1 MFSCNLTPSVKSR
14 PLCALPSTVSLQQGS
29 GHFGL
34 CHPPSHTDGRT
45 GRQLPLRPSSIME
58 ALYVRPLKEDGFV
71 TEEEELERSGGQE
84 EGGREASSPRG
95 STTDEDTDEDSE
107 PEPPSVVCRKVS
119 FADAFGLNLVSVK
132 EFDNV
137 EVTVSEVSRAPE
149 REAAFPLEEFYMSC
163 LFTVPSSPEE
173 LAQKLQAQM
182 VELESIELLP
192 GTTMLRGIIRVV
204 NLGYSKSV
212 YARISLDCWS
222 SYFDLLAEY
231 VPGSSDRE
239 TDGFAFKYTLIP
251 PFDREGTRVDFCLR
265 YETTAG
271 TFWANNKDLN
281 YVLFCH
287 QRGQAKELGP
297 QVLEESWGYKSKRSC
312 LKANRRGGAEEKT
325 KEFNITATLSGGAQ
339 ASHKAQEVDRQTANI
354 TESNSLL
361 HHEGHK
367 PLVDGINIWHR
378 GACLARVQDHP
389 SQRRQAPRVYSC
401 DSAGGQIS
409 LPVPTPWCDSV
420 SNRYNRQKKPN
431 DSPRILTYHQ
441 IPLLTLDWKS
451 DTPQQ
456 WGAAD
461 MDDIWAGNAK
471 LTRPKASVENI
482 EDTPSVNDLWES
494 FLNSPDDKDHK
505 DTSVCDVWQ
514 EFLSQPS
521 RKDHSGVPE
530 AEWLQTA
537 ALVSPSNHREPQ
549 YSASS
554 QAFQEVQVGMD
565 PPTTFAS
572 AATSSSFDHQP
583 HAEACVCDNTATQDA
598 SQRAQTNS
606 VTHTPEEFSL
616 EGVKPVS
623 GGSVDSSTECH
634 MLTIWQRVGKRG
646 EAEGAGTDEHVTLHA
661 ADLVTSSGESKTAD
675 MIETP
680 ESQNASAVDRISQ
693 RARLDEGLSS
703 CGEGE
708 DTGTAHNATSDT
720 LAFRETIRQG
730 TEDGERFVFSTSRE
744 RAGEGRIM
752 TNRTE
757 NQASTEEKIFR
768 QRETEA
774 CEISQRYTDEKRS
787 EEFVLNPKSENPLME
802 NERDEN
808 EIRPAQMHAHKF
820 NPNQTWEENI
830 RPSPIIEGEFKLE
843 KDVESSE
850 KDQEGFRHMQVE
862 HTYYRKDT
870 KRLISEELEGAWRH
884 YNKNVQLKSS
894 AWQDGSVLSEVH
906 DKQLSPTRAAEELYD
921 GKEEEKNQRINEM
934 TEGKDRVSCSGINV
948 ERQEIN
954 PPAQS
959 THNVEIKVLQSNTFP
974 ADRHIL
980 NPTEVEELRLESSQD
995 VMRGRREGA
1004 GREMSPEEI
1013 TVKENIDAQTEPRRQ
1028 PATIEGVEENMRLRD
1043 EDERRLKTEAIR
1055 GSMGNVED
1063 PWVERKNTSGELKE
1077 REKVENPQ
1085 HVECRKLS
1093 EGTKDLAVAEKT
1105 VALESRV
1112 EEAFIE
1118 RFGED
1123 FVRRIWE
1130 EVFGRRAWDVN
1141 MKGSPADITCDR
1153 QPLFEKGLFSLTDPN
1168 PRIHQGQE
1176 EAIETSSKEHSP
1188 EGSRQ
1193 SLDTIN
1199 QNHTTDLDSS
1209 AHPARELNASLTE
1222 SARTISS
1229 AKEQENVSQ
1238 IRKRSI
1244 PLQETGGQT
1253 EDFNRSAQQFHKHPT
1268 FPSEKLK
1275 ESDDLVRWSLH
1286 VLHHLSRLLLCT
1298 LLVAGFFTILFLYDF
1313 PAFIALYVFSGCWWF
1328 YKWRRHHVAMDKGVG
1343 GEFAKKREGV
1353 EECGA

>member
-1 MFSCNLTPSVKSR
+1 MFSCNRTPSVKSR
-14 PLCALPSTVSLQQGS
+14 PLCALPSTVSLQPGS
-29 GHFGL
+29 GHSGL

-58 ALYVRPLKEDGFV
+58 ALHVRPLKEDGVV
-71 TEEEELERSGGQE
+71 TEEEEPERSGGQE
-84 EGGREASSPRG
+84 EGGMEASSPTG

-107 PEPPSVVCRKVS
+107 AEPPSVVCRKVS

-137 EVTVSEVSRAPE
+137 EATVSEVSRPPE

-173 LAQKLQAQM
+173 LDQRLKAQM
-182 VELESIELLP
+182 LELESIELLP

-239 TDGFAFKYTLIP
+239 TDRFAFKYTLIP
-251 PFDREGTRVDFCLR
+251 RFDREGTRVDFCLR
-265 YETTAG
+265 YETRAG
-271 TFWANNKDLN
+271 TFWANNKEIN

-297 QVLEESWGYKSKRSC
+297 QVLEESGGYRSKRSC
-312 LKANRRGGAEEKT
+312 LKAKRISAEEKT
-325 KEFNITATLSGGAQ
+325 KETNSTATPSAGAQ
-339 ASHKAQEVDRQTANI
+339 VPHKAQEADRQTADS
-354 TESNSLL
+354 TETHSLL

-367 PLVDGINIWHR
+367 ALVDGVKSWPR
-378 GACLARVQDHP
+378 GARVQEDP
-389 SQRRQAPRVYSC
+389 SQRQQARRVYSR
-401 DSAGGQIS
+401 DSAGGQKI
-409 LPVPTPWCDSV
+409 PPPGPAPWCDSV

-431 DSPRILTYHQ
+431 DSPPVLTYHQ

-451 DTPQQ
+451 DTLQK

-471 LTRPKASVENI
+471 QTRPKASVENI
-482 EDTPSVNDLWES
+482 EAMPSVNDLWET
-494 FLNSPDDKDHK
+494 FLNATDDTGDKE
-505 DTSVCDVWQ
+505 TSVGDVWQ
-514 EFLSQPS
+514 EFLTEPS
-521 RKDHSGVPE
+521 RQDHSGVPE

-537 ALVSPSNHREPQ
+537 ASVSPSNHREPQ
-549 YSASS
+549 
-554 QAFQEVQVGMD
+554 VQVGTD
-565 PPTTFAS
+565 APTTSHTS
-572 AATSSSFDHQP
+572 ATTSSNFDHQP
-583 HAEACVCDNTATQDA
+583 YAEACVCDNMVTRDA
-598 SQRAQTNS
+598 SQRSQTNS
-606 VTHTPEEFSL
+606 VTHTLQECNL
-616 EGVKPVS
+616 KGVRPVS
-623 GGSVDSSTECH
+623 GGSVDRSDERH
-634 MLTIWQRVGKRG
+634 MLPVWERVGKRG
-646 EAEGAGTDEHVTLHA
+646 EAEGAGGEERGAPHT

-675 MIETP
+675 MTEMP

-703 CGEGE
+703 SGEGE
-708 DTGTAHNATSDT
+708 VTGTAHNETRDT

-744 RAGEGRIM
+744 TAGRIT
-752 TNRTE
+752 TNCTE
-757 NQASTEEKIFR
+757 NQASTEEKLFR
-768 QRETEA
+768 PRETEA
-774 CEISQRYTDEKRS
+774 CDISQRHADEKRS
-787 EEFVLNPKSENPLME
+787 EEFGLSQKSENPLME

-808 EIRPAQMHAHKF
+808 EIKPEQSHAHKF
-820 NPNQTWEENI
+820 NPNQTCEENI
-830 RPSPIIEGEFKLE
+830 RPSPVMEGEFKLDGSE
-843 KDVESSE
+843 KDTASSD
-850 KDQEGFRHMQVE
+850 KDQEGFR
-862 HTYYRKDT
+862 
-870 KRLISEELEGAWRH
+870 
-884 YNKNVQLKSS
+884 QLNSL
-894 AWQDGSVLSEVH
+894 AWQRGDASVVSEVH
-906 DKQLSPTRAAEELYD
+906 NKQLWKIRAAEELHD
-921 GKEEEKNQRINEM
+921 RKEEEKNLRKSEM
-934 TEGKDRVSCSGINV
+934 TAEKESLSCSGINV

-954 PPAQS
+954 PSAQS
-959 THNVEIKVLQSNTFP
+959 THNVEIKVLHSDTFP

-980 NPTEVEELRLESSQD
+980 NPTEVEGLRLKSSQD
-995 VMRGRREGA
+995 VMRGRREGT

-1013 TVKENIDAQTEPRRQ
+1013 TVKGNIDAQTEPRHQ
-1028 PATIEGVEENMRLRD
+1028 PAIIEGVEEDMILRE
-1043 EDERRLKTEAIR
+1043 EDERRLKTEATR

-1063 PWVERKNTSGELKE
+1063 PRVERKNTSGELKE

-1093 EGTKDLAVAEKT
+1093 EGTNDLVMAEKT

-1130 EVFGRRAWDVN
+1130 EVFGRRAQDTNIVDG

-1153 QPLFEKGLFSLTDPN
+1153 HPLFEKCSFSLTDPN
-1168 PRIHQGQE
+1168 LRIHQGQE
-1176 EAIETSSKEHSP
+1176 EAIETSSKEHSLG
-1188 EGSRQ
+1188 GSGQ
-1193 SLDTIN
+1193 LFGTIN
-1199 QNHTTDLDSS
+1199 QTQTDLDSS
-1209 AHPARELNASLTE
+1209 AHPVQELAASLTE
-1222 SARTISS
+1222 SAQTISS
-1229 AKEQENVSQ
+1229 AKEQENASE

-1244 PLQETGGQT
+1244 TGQETGGQT
-1253 EDFNRSAQQFHKHPT
+1253 EDCNRSAHPFHKHPT

-1275 ESDDLVRWSLH
+1275 ESDNLVHWSLH
-1286 VLHHLSRLLLCT
+1286 VLRHITRLLLCT

-1328 YKWRRHHVAMDKGVG
+1328 YKWRRHRVPMHQGVG
-1343 GEFAKKREGV
+1343 RKFAEKREGV